1 MNLVGEF
8 ELNYANLNNYTRH
21 IPFPIVTDIS
31 YSSDCVLRI
40 ILSDPSLSSAQFE
53 MWNVLK
59 TQLVEVFQVE

>member
-40 ILSDPSLSSAQFE
+40 ILSDPSLSSV
-53 MWNVLK
+53 WNVK
-59 TQLVEVFQVE
+59 CIEDSTGGNIFQVE